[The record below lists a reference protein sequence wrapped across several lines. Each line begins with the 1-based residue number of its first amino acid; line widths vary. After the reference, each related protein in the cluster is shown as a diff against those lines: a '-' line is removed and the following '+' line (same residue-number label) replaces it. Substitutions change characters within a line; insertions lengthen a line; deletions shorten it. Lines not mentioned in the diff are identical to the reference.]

1 MIPPRGA
8 EHTQPRTILLL
19 RGHPFMTFALEGG
32 EDTGKADEVREAS
45 KEGCMKMRT
54 RGPGGGKL
62 TKKFADAIYG

>member
-1 MIPPRGA
+1 
-8 EHTQPRTILLL
+8 
-19 RGHPFMTFALEGG
+19 MTFALEGG